1 MGSRSTPPPW
11 RRQPIKPN
19 RNRRRSAP
27 PRAWRT
33 IPSRDKAAGVLVEDL
48 PLGRAL
54 RGLFLLG
61 RCGALRLHLA
71 AIERHDADFAAAGRR

>member
-1 MGSRSTPPPW
+1 MGSSSTPPPW

-19 RNRRRSAP
+19 RNRRRG
-27 PRAWRT
+27 T

-54 RGLFLLG
+54 RGRFLLG

-71 AIERHDADFAAAGRR
+71 AIEPHDADFAAAGRR